1 MSFFSFFKTSEPSQ
15 KKVTSE
21 FLKDKYYKSLRFQTF
36 IAGLLGYSLYYVC
49 RTGLNVVKGP
59 IIDEGFLTATQL
71 GAISSCLLYA
81 YAAGK
86 FVNGILADRSNIKRF
101 MATGLL
107 VSAFANLVFG
117 LTGLWNTAV
126 GAASAGLVIV
136 LCMLW
141 AINGWA
147 QSMGTSPAVIGLSR
161 WFPLNIRGTYY
172 GFFSAS
178 HNIGEGL
185 SFVFCGLLV
194 GLAGWQWGFMG
205 SAIAGII
212 GVLIIAFFMHDTP
225 ESKGLPPVEV
235 LTGEKTQEQY
245 EADMAAKA
253 ANAAATKADNDAE
266 TKRIQK
272 AVFKNPGVW
281 LLALASG
288 FMYVSRYAV
297 NGWGVLVLEGKGFDT
312 AQATMIISINAWC
325 GIFGTVLSGFLSDKL
340 FKGDRQLPALVAGI
354 LHVISIII
362 FLYGGDSV
370 VVNVIAMVLRGL
382 AIGVLICFIGG
393 LMAVDLVPRKA
404 SGTALGIVGLVSYI
418 FASTQDIISG
428 VLIDRNTQLVE
439 VEPLKILTMNPEGE
453 LYTAVIPQFEKV
465 IDFGPV
471 GYLWIGA
478 AIISVILPLFNWGR
492 KQMTI

>member
-1 MSFFSFFKTSEPSQ
+1 MFKNFYKVSSPSEEMVPVQ
-15 KKVTSE
+15 KQEKV
-21 FLKDKYYKSLRFQTF
+21 YKSLRFQTF
-36 IAGLLGYSLYYVC
+36 LAGTLGYSLYYVC

-59 IIDEGFLTATQL
+59 IIQEDFLTATQL

-117 LTGLWNTAV
+117 LTGMWNTAV
-126 GAASAGLVIV
+126 GAASSGLVLL
-136 LCMLW
+136 LCFLW
-141 AINGWA
+141 TLNGWS

-161 WFPLNIRGTYY
+161 WYPLSIRGTYY
-172 GFFSAS
+172 GFFSSS

-185 SFVFCGLLV
+185 SFVFCGALV
-194 GLAGWQWGFMG
+194 GLAGWQWGFVG
-205 SAIAGII
+205 SAIAGVI
-212 GVLIIAFFMHDTP
+212 GVLIIIFFMHDTP

-235 LTGEKTQEQY
+235 LTNEKTQEQY
-245 EADMAAKA
+245 DAEMAYKA
-253 ANAAATKADNDAE
+253 ANAAAAKADADAE

-281 LLALASG
+281 FLALASG
-288 FMYVSRYAV
+288 FMYISRYAV
-297 NGWGVLVLEGKGFDT
+297 NGWGTLVLEGKGFST
-312 AQATMIISINAWC
+312 TEATMIISINAWC
-325 GIFGTVLSGFLSDKL
+325 GIFGTVLSGWISDKV
-340 FKGDRQLPALVAGI
+340 FKSDRMVPALVAGI
-354 LHVISIII
+354 LHVISLVI

-370 VVNVIAMVLRGL
+370 AINVFAMVLRGL
-382 AIGVLICFIGG
+382 AIGVLICFVGG

-404 SGTALGIVGLVSYI
+404 SGAALGIVGLVSYI
-418 FASTQDIISG
+418 FASTQDIVSG
-428 VLIDRNTQLVE
+428 VLIDNNTTIVD
-439 VEPLKILTMNPEGE
+439 G
-453 LYTAVIPQFEKV
+453 AKV

-478 AIISVILPLFNWGR
+478 AFISMILPLFNWKR
-492 KQMTI
+492 KKQEI

>member
-1 MSFFSFFKTSEPSQ
+1 MFKNFYKVSSPSEEMVPVQ
-15 KKVTSE
+15 KQEKV
-21 FLKDKYYKSLRFQTF
+21 YKSLRFQTF
-36 IAGLLGYSLYYVC
+36 LAGTLGYSLYYVC

-59 IIDEGFLTATQL
+59 IIQEDFLTATQL

-117 LTGLWNTAV
+117 LTGMWNTAV
-126 GAASAGLVIV
+126 GAASSGLVLL
-136 LCMLW
+136 LCFLW
-141 AINGWA
+141 TLNGWS

-161 WFPLNIRGTYY
+161 WYPLSIRGTYY
-172 GFFSAS
+172 GFFSSS

-185 SFVFCGLLV
+185 SFVFCGALV
-194 GLAGWQWGFMG
+194 GLAGWQWGFVG
-205 SAIAGII
+205 SAIAGVI
-212 GVLIIAFFMHDTP
+212 GVLIIIFFMHDTP

-235 LTGEKTQEQY
+235 LTNEKTQEQY
-245 EADMAAKA
+245 DAEMAYKA
-253 ANAAATKADNDAE
+253 ANAAAAKADADAE

-281 LLALASG
+281 FLALASG
-288 FMYVSRYAV
+288 FMYISRYAV
-297 NGWGVLVLEGKGFDT
+297 NGWGTLVLEGKGFST
-312 AQATMIISINAWC
+312 TEATMIISINAWC
-325 GIFGTVLSGFLSDKL
+325 GIFGTVLSGWISDKV
-340 FKGDRQLPALVAGI
+340 FKSDRMVPALVAGI
-354 LHVISIII
+354 LHVISLII

-370 VVNVIAMVLRGL
+370 AINVFAMVLRGL
-382 AIGVLICFIGG
+382 AIGVLICFVGG

-404 SGTALGIVGLVSYI
+404 SGAALGIVGLVSYI
-418 FASTQDIISG
+418 FASTQDIVSG
-428 VLIDRNTQLVE
+428 ILIDNNTTIVD
-439 VEPLKILTMNPEGE
+439 G
-453 LYTAVIPQFEKV
+453 AKV

-478 AIISVILPLFNWGR
+478 AFISMILPLFNWKR
-492 KQMTI
+492 KKQEI

>member
-1 MSFFSFFKTSEPSQ
+1 MFKNFYKVSSPSEEMVPVQ
-15 KKVTSE
+15 KQEKV
-21 FLKDKYYKSLRFQTF
+21 YKSLRFQTF
-36 IAGLLGYSLYYVC
+36 LAGTLGYSLYYVC

-59 IIDEGFLTATQL
+59 IIQEDFLTATQL

-117 LTGLWNTAV
+117 LTGMWNTAV
-126 GAASAGLVIV
+126 GAASSGLVLL
-136 LCMLW
+136 LCFLW
-141 AINGWA
+141 TLNGWS

-161 WFPLNIRGTYY
+161 WYPLSIRGTYY
-172 GFFSAS
+172 GFFSSS

-185 SFVFCGLLV
+185 SFVFCGALV
-194 GLAGWQWGFMG
+194 GLAGWQWGFVG
-205 SAIAGII
+205 SAIAGVI
-212 GVLIIAFFMHDTP
+212 GVLIIIFFMHDTP

-235 LTGEKTQEQY
+235 LTNEKTQEQY
-245 EADMAAKA
+245 DAEMAYKA
-253 ANAAATKADNDAE
+253 ANAAAAKADADAE

-281 LLALASG
+281 FLALASG
-288 FMYVSRYAV
+288 FMYISRYAV
-297 NGWGVLVLEGKGFDT
+297 NGWGTLVLEGKGFST
-312 AQATMIISINAWC
+312 GEASMIISINAWC

-340 FKGDRQLPALVAGI
+340 FKGDRQIPALVAGI
-354 LHVISIII
+354 IHVISIIL

-370 VVNVIAMVLRGL
+370 AINVVAMVLRGL
-382 AIGVLICFIGG
+382 AIGVLICFLGG
-393 LMAVDLVPRKA
+393 LMAVDIVPRNA

-428 VLIDRNTQLVE
+428 MLIDKNTT
-439 VEPLKILTMNPEGE
+439 IIDG
-453 LYTAVIPQFEKV
+453 AKV

-478 AIISVILPLFNWGR
+478 AIISFILPLFNMKR
-492 KQMTI
+492 KPQEI

>member
-1 MSFFSFFKTSEPSQ
+1 MFKNFYKVSSPSEEMVPVQ
-15 KKVTSE
+15 KQEKV
-21 FLKDKYYKSLRFQTF
+21 YKSLRFQTF
-36 IAGLLGYSLYYVC
+36 LAGTLGYSLYYVC

-59 IIDEGFLTATQL
+59 IIQEDFLTATQL

-117 LTGLWNTAV
+117 LTGMWNTAV
-126 GAASAGLVIV
+126 GAASSGLVLL
-136 LCMLW
+136 LCFLW
-141 AINGWA
+141 TLNGWS

-161 WFPLNIRGTYY
+161 WYPLSIRGTYY
-172 GFFSAS
+172 GFFSSS

-185 SFVFCGLLV
+185 SFVFCGALV
-194 GLAGWQWGFMG
+194 GLAGWQWGFVG
-205 SAIAGII
+205 SAIAGVI
-212 GVLIIAFFMHDTP
+212 GVLIIIFFMHDTP

-235 LTGEKTQEQY
+235 LTNEKTQEQY
-245 EADMAAKA
+245 DAEMAYKA
-253 ANAAATKADNDAE
+253 ANAAAAKADADAE

-281 LLALASG
+281 FLALASG
-288 FMYVSRYAV
+288 FMYISRYAV
-297 NGWGVLVLEGKGFDT
+297 NGWGTLVLEGKGFST
-312 AQATMIISINAWC
+312 TEATMIISINAWC
-325 GIFGTVLSGFLSDKL
+325 GIFGTVLSGWISDKV
-340 FKGDRQLPALVAGI
+340 FKSDRMVPALVAGI
-354 LHVISIII
+354 LHVISLII

-370 VVNVIAMVLRGL
+370 AINVFAMVLRGL
-382 AIGVLICFIGG
+382 AIGVLICFVGG

-404 SGTALGIVGLVSYI
+404 SGAALGIVGLVSYI
-418 FASTQDIISG
+418 FASTQDIVSG
-428 VLIDRNTQLVE
+428 ILIDNNTTIVDG
-439 VEPLKILTMNPEGE
+439 V
-453 LYTAVIPQFEKV
+453 KV

-478 AIISVILPLFNWGR
+478 AFISMILPLFNWKR
-492 KQMTI
+492 MKQEI

>member
-1 MSFFSFFKTSEPSQ
+1 MFKNFYKVSSPSEEKVPVQ
-15 KKVTSE
+15 KQEKV
-21 FLKDKYYKSLRFQTF
+21 YKSLRFQTF
-36 IAGLLGYSLYYVC
+36 LAGTLGYSLYYVC

-59 IIDEGFLTATQL
+59 IIQEDFLTATQL

-117 LTGLWNTAV
+117 LTGMWNTAV
-126 GAASAGLVIV
+126 GAASSGLVLL
-136 LCMLW
+136 LCFLW
-141 AINGWA
+141 TLNGWS

-161 WFPLNIRGTYY
+161 WYPLSIRGTYY
-172 GFFSAS
+172 GFFSSS

-185 SFVFCGLLV
+185 SFVFCGALV
-194 GLAGWQWGFMG
+194 GLAGWQWGFVG
-205 SAIAGII
+205 SAIAGVI
-212 GVLIIAFFMHDTP
+212 GVLIIIFFMHDTP

-235 LTGEKTQEQY
+235 LTNEKTQEEY
-245 EADMAAKA
+245 DAEMAYKA
-253 ANAAATKADNDAE
+253 ANAAAAKADADAE

-281 LLALASG
+281 FLALASG
-288 FMYVSRYAV
+288 FMYISRYAV
-297 NGWGVLVLEGKGFDT
+297 NGWGTLVLEGKGFST
-312 AQATMIISINAWC
+312 TEATMIISINAWC
-325 GIFGTVLSGFLSDKL
+325 GIFGTVLSGWISDKV
-340 FKGDRQLPALVAGI
+340 FKSDRMVPALVAGI
-354 LHVISIII
+354 LHVISLVI

-370 VVNVIAMVLRGL
+370 AINVFAMVLRGL
-382 AIGVLICFIGG
+382 AIGVLICFVGG

-404 SGTALGIVGLVSYI
+404 SGAALGIVGLVSYI
-418 FASTQDIISG
+418 FASTQDIVSG
-428 VLIDRNTQLVE
+428 ILIDNNTTIVD
-439 VEPLKILTMNPEGE
+439 G
-453 LYTAVIPQFEKV
+453 AKV

-478 AIISVILPLFNWGR
+478 AFISMILPLFNWKR
-492 KQMTI
+492 KKQEI

>member
-1 MSFFSFFKTSEPSQ
+1 MFKNFYKVSSPSEEMVPVQ
-15 KKVTSE
+15 KQEKV
-21 FLKDKYYKSLRFQTF
+21 YKSLRFQTF
-36 IAGLLGYSLYYVC
+36 LAGTLGYSLYYVC

-59 IIDEGFLTATQL
+59 IIQEDFLTATQL

-117 LTGLWNTAV
+117 LTGMWNTAV
-126 GAASAGLVIV
+126 GAASSGLVLL
-136 LCMLW
+136 LCFLW
-141 AINGWA
+141 TLNGWS

-161 WFPLNIRGTYY
+161 WYPLSIRGTYY
-172 GFFSAS
+172 GFFSSS

-185 SFVFCGLLV
+185 SFVFCGALV
-194 GLAGWQWGFMG
+194 GLAGWQWGFVG
-205 SAIAGII
+205 SAIAGVI
-212 GVLIIAFFMHDTP
+212 GVLIIIFFMHDTP

-235 LTGEKTQEQY
+235 LTNEKTQEQY
-245 EADMAAKA
+245 DAEMAYKA
-253 ANAAATKADNDAE
+253 ANAAAAKADAE

-281 LLALASG
+281 FLALASG
-288 FMYVSRYAV
+288 FMYISRYAV
-297 NGWGVLVLEGKGFDT
+297 NGWGTLVLEGKGFST
-312 AQATMIISINAWC
+312 TEATMIISINAWC
-325 GIFGTVLSGFLSDKL
+325 GIFGTVLSGWISDKL
-340 FKGDRQLPALVAGI
+340 FKSDRMVPALVAGI
-354 LHVISIII
+354 LHVISLVI

-370 VVNVIAMVLRGL
+370 AINVFAMVLRGL
-382 AIGVLICFIGG
+382 AIGVLICFVGG

-404 SGTALGIVGLVSYI
+404 SGAALGIVGLVSYI
-418 FASTQDIISG
+418 FASTQDIVSG
-428 VLIDRNTQLVE
+428 ILIDNNTTIVD
-439 VEPLKILTMNPEGE
+439 G
-453 LYTAVIPQFEKV
+453 AKV

-478 AIISVILPLFNWGR
+478 AFISMILPLFNWKR
-492 KQMTI
+492 KKQEI

>member
-1 MSFFSFFKTSEPSQ
+1 MSFFSFFKTSEPSECKVPLEKQ
-15 KKVTSE
+15 DKLYKK
-21 FLKDKYYKSLRFQTF
+21 LRFQTF
-36 IAGLLGYSLYYVC
+36 VAGTLGYSLYYVC

-59 IIDEGFLTATQL
+59 IINEGFLTATQL

-107 VSAFANLVFG
+107 VSAFTNLMFG
-117 LTGLWNTAV
+117 LTGLWNTTV
-126 GAASAGLVIV
+126 GAASSGLVLL
-136 LCMLW
+136 LCLLW
-141 AINGWA
+141 TLNGWS

-161 WFPLNIRGTYY
+161 WFPLSIRGTYY
-172 GFFSAS
+172 GFFSSS

-185 SFVFCGLLV
+185 SFVFCGFLV
-194 GLAGWQWGFMG
+194 GVAGWQWGFVG
-205 SAIAGII
+205 SAVAGII
-212 GVLIIAFFMHDTP
+212 GVLIILFFMHDTP
-225 ESKGLPPVEV
+225 ESKGLEPVEV
-235 LTGEKTQEQY
+235 LTGEKTREQY
-245 EADMAAKA
+245 EAEKSEKE
-253 ANAAATKADNDAE
+253 ANAAAAKASADAE

-281 LLALASG
+281 ILALASG

-297 NGWGVLVLEGKGFDT
+297 NGWGTLVLEGKGFTT
-312 AQATMIISINAWC
+312 AEAASIISINAWC
-325 GIFGTVLSGFLSDKL
+325 GIFGTVLSGWISDKL
-340 FKGDRQLPALVAGI
+340 FKSDRMMPALVAGI
-354 LHVISIII
+354 LHVASLVI

-370 VVNVIAMVLRGL
+370 AINVLAMVLRGL
-382 AIGVLICFIGG
+382 AIGVLICFVGG

-404 SGTALGIVGLVSYI
+404 SGAALGIVGLVSYI

-428 VLIDRNTQLVE
+428 KLIDNHTSIVDG
-439 VEPLKILTMNPEGE
+439 V
-453 LYTAVIPQFEKV
+453 KV

-478 AIISVILPLFNWGR
+478 ALVSVILLLFNWGR
-492 KQMTI
+492 KQQEI

>member
-1 MSFFSFFKTSEPSQ
+1 MFKNFYKVSSPSEEMVPVQ
-15 KKVTSE
+15 KQEKV
-21 FLKDKYYKSLRFQTF
+21 YKSLRFQTF
-36 IAGLLGYSLYYVC
+36 LAGTLGYSLYYVC

-59 IIDEGFLTATQL
+59 IIQEDFLTATQL

-117 LTGLWNTAV
+117 LTGMWNTAV
-126 GAASAGLVIV
+126 GAASSGLVLL
-136 LCMLW
+136 LCFLW
-141 AINGWA
+141 TLNGWS

-161 WFPLNIRGTYY
+161 WYPLSIRGTYY
-172 GFFSAS
+172 GFFSSS

-185 SFVFCGLLV
+185 SFVFCGALV
-194 GLAGWQWGFMG
+194 GLAGWQWGFVG
-205 SAIAGII
+205 SAIAGVI
-212 GVLIIAFFMHDTP
+212 GVLIIIFFMHDTP

-235 LTGEKTQEQY
+235 LTNEKTQEQY
-245 EADMAAKA
+245 DAEMAYKA
-253 ANAAATKADNDAE
+253 ANAAAAKADADAE

-281 LLALASG
+281 FLALASG
-288 FMYVSRYAV
+288 FMYISRYAV
-297 NGWGVLVLEGKGFDT
+297 NGWGTLVLEGKGFST
-312 AQATMIISINAWC
+312 TEATMIISINAWC
-325 GIFGTVLSGFLSDKL
+325 GIFGTVLSGWISDKV
-340 FKGDRQLPALVAGI
+340 FKSDRMVPALVAGI
-354 LHVISIII
+354 LHVISLII

-370 VVNVIAMVLRGL
+370 AINVFAMVLRGL
-382 AIGVLICFIGG
+382 AIGVLICFVGG

-404 SGTALGIVGLVSYI
+404 SGAALGIVGLVSYI
-418 FASTQDIISG
+418 FASTQDIVSG
-428 VLIDRNTQLVE
+428 ILIDNNTTIVDG
-439 VEPLKILTMNPEGE
+439 V
-453 LYTAVIPQFEKV
+453 KV

-478 AIISVILPLFNWGR
+478 AFISMILPLFNWKR
-492 KQMTI
+492 KKQEI

>member
-1 MSFFSFFKTSEPSQ
+1 MFKNFYKVSSPSEEMVPVQ
-15 KKVTSE
+15 KQEKV
-21 FLKDKYYKSLRFQTF
+21 YKSLRFQTF
-36 IAGLLGYSLYYVC
+36 LAGTLGYSLYYVC

-59 IIDEGFLTATQL
+59 IIQEDFLTATQL

-117 LTGLWNTAV
+117 LTGMWNTAV
-126 GAASAGLVIV
+126 GAASSGLVLL
-136 LCMLW
+136 LCFLW
-141 AINGWA
+141 TLNGWS

-161 WFPLNIRGTYY
+161 WYPLSIRGTYY
-172 GFFSAS
+172 GFFSSS

-185 SFVFCGLLV
+185 SFVFCGALV
-194 GLAGWQWGFMG
+194 GLAGWQWGFVG
-205 SAIAGII
+205 SAIAGVI
-212 GVLIIAFFMHDTP
+212 GVLIIIFFMHDTP

-235 LTGEKTQEQY
+235 LTNEKTQEQY
-245 EADMAAKA
+245 DAEMAYKA
-253 ANAAATKADNDAE
+253 ANAAAAKADADAE

-281 LLALASG
+281 FLALASG
-288 FMYVSRYAV
+288 FMYISRYAV
-297 NGWGVLVLEGKGFDT
+297 NGWGTLVLEGKGFST
-312 AQATMIISINAWC
+312 TEATMIISINAWC
-325 GIFGTVLSGFLSDKL
+325 GIFGTVLSGWISDKV
-340 FKGDRQLPALVAGI
+340 FKSDRMVPALVAGI
-354 LHVISIII
+354 LHVISLVI

-370 VVNVIAMVLRGL
+370 AINVFAMVLRGL
-382 AIGVLICFIGG
+382 AIGVLICFVGG

-404 SGTALGIVGLVSYI
+404 SGAALGIVGLVSYI

-428 VLIDRNTQLVE
+428 ILIDNNTTIVDG
-439 VEPLKILTMNPEGE
+439 V
-453 LYTAVIPQFEKV
+453 KV

-478 AIISVILPLFNWGR
+478 AFISLILPLFNWKR
-492 KQMTI
+492 KQQVI

>member
-1 MSFFSFFKTSEPSQ
+1 MLKRIIDFFKVSQ
-15 KKVTSE
+15 SSAQKLPADKADKQYKK
-21 FLKDKYYKSLRFQTF
+21 LRFQTF
-36 IAGLLGYSLYYVC
+36 VAGTLGYSLYYVC

-59 IIDEGFLTATQL
+59 IIGEGFLTATQL

-126 GAASAGLVIV
+126 GAASSALVIF
-136 LCMLW
+136 LCFLW
-141 AINGWA
+141 TLNGWA
-147 QSMGTSPAVIGLSR
+147 QSMGTAPAVVGLSR
-161 WFPLNIRGTYY
+161 WFPLSIRGTYY
-172 GFFSAS
+172 GFFSSS

-185 SFVFCGLLV
+185 SFVFCGALV

-205 SAIAGII
+205 SAIAGVI
-212 GVLIIAFFMHDTP
+212 GVLIIIFFMHDTP
-225 ESKGLPPVEV
+225 ESKGLKQVEV
-235 LTGEKTQEQY
+235 LTGEKTQEQVDA
-245 EADMAAKA
+245 EAAAKA
-253 ANAAATKADNDAE
+253 AAKADNDAE
-266 TKRIQK
+266 TKKIQK
-272 AVFKNPGVW
+272 AVFRNPGVW
-281 LLALASG
+281 FLALASG

-297 NGWGVLVLEGKGFDT
+297 NGWGTLVLEGKGFST
-312 AQATMIISINAWC
+312 AEATMIISINAWC

-340 FKGDRQLPALVAGI
+340 FKGDRQIPALVAGI
-354 LHVISIII
+354 LHAVSIIL

-370 VVNVIAMVLRGL
+370 AVNVIAMVLRGL
-382 AIGVLICFIGG
+382 AIGVLICFLGG
-393 LMAVDLVPRKA
+393 LMAVDIVPRKA

-428 VLIDRNTQLVE
+428 VLIDKNTTE
-439 VEPLKILTMNPEGE
+439 VLNEAGE
-453 LYTAVIPQFEKV
+453 MVKS

-478 AIISVILPLFNWGR
+478 AIISFILPLFNWKR
-492 KQMTI
+492 KQQAI